1 MGTAGQGCTDSS
13 RPVLCWRASVLF
25 LKESRALLWTRSSG
39 TTKIQIYGGLFYGL
53 CCHFWFSLV
62 LMVTRLSILWF
73 SHPCCSNTMPVFS
86 SYTRKPFLF
95 SHHGSVRLLTSI
107 QRWSKQLLREHLLPS
122 HCQSLLIKDW
132 ILHTFY
138 GCSQWLLKCH
148 KHDFERLWQTNLIKC
163 NALKTEI

>member
-62 LMVTRLSILWF
+62 LMVSRLSILWF
-73 SHPCCSNTMPVFS
+73 SPPCYSRHHACVFLIHQKAIPFQS
-86 SYTRKPFLF
+86 SWISASAYFHTEVVKAA
-95 SHHGSVRLLTSI
+95 V
-107 QRWSKQLLREHLLPS
+107 QRASTAISLPITAHQGLNPTHLLWMQPM
-122 HCQSLLIKDW
+122 I
-132 ILHTFY
+132 
-138 GCSQWLLKCH
+138 
-148 KHDFERLWQTNLIKC
+148 
-163 NALKTEI
+163 TEMP